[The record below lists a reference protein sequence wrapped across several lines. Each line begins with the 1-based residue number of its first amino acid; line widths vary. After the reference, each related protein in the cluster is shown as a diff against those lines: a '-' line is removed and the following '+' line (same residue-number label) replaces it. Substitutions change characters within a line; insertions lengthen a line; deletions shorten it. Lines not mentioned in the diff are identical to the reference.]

1 MTTLHVRMEDAV
13 LSRARDVAAAMG
25 LDLDSAIR
33 VFLHQMAA
41 EGALPFRPSAEPRRH
56 DECTAT
62 TSEPSPPTGGRGIRL
77 GLLEGRYA
85 VPDDFDAQLPPG
97 NAAC

>member
-1 MTTLHVRMEDAV
+1 MTTLHVRMEDGV

-41 EGALPFRPSAEPRRH
+41 EGALPFRPSTEPRRH
-56 DECTAT
+56 DGLPA
-62 TSEPSPPTGGRGIRL
+62 TSEPAGGGRGIRL
-77 GLLEGRYA
+77 GLLEGRHV
-85 VPDDFDAQLPPG
+85 VPDDFDAPLHLG
-97 NAAC
+97 KAAG